1 METNKDELI
10 VKQEELIAKQEE
22 YIRDSKKLNDRMFK
36 LNQKIL
42 REFNYYICISGVL
55 MALCF
60 IGGIFVGKILAS

>member
-36 LNQKIL
+36 FRVTK
-42 REFNYYICISGVL
+42 S
-55 MALCF
+55 
-60 IGGIFVGKILAS
+60 